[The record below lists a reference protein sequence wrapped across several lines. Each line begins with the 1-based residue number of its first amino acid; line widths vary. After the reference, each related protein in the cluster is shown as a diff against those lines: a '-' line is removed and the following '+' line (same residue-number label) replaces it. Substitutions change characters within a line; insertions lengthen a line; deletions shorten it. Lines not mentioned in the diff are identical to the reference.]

1 MSAPPARLP
10 DEGSHPTPPVTA
22 VRGVDPQVEQ
32 REIRE
37 QRRALRGK
45 VDGVGAVLAGGA
57 NVVLQLSWPE
67 VGRGVLESPVKSGSV
82 RHHPI
87 KRTRTTLTY
96 IAVAMYGDADTRAA
110 YREAVNGSHR
120 QVRSAPGAEVR
131 YNAFDRRLQL
141 WVASCLYYG
150 ARDMAIRMHGELDD
164 ETERMLLEVGKRFG
178 TTLQVPEEMWH
189 EDTEDFQRYWAE
201 GIERASMD
209 QETKRFLRGI
219 INASVLPSPVG
230 WVMSPVVRFYNTG
243 FLPPELRE
251 ILELDWSSGKDLA
264 HIASLRMLGAGL
276 RLFPDFVRSF
286 PFNAL
291 LLDVKVRRR
300 LGKRLV

>member
-1 MSAPPARLP
+1 MTAQTVRPDPGGAPGDPIARVRPEADAEL
-10 DEGSHPTPPVTA
+10 DERT
-22 VRGVDPQVEQ
+22 
-32 REIRE
+32 IRA

-45 VDGVGAVLAGGA
+45 VDGIGAVLAGGA

-67 VGRGVLESPVKSGSV
+67 VGRAVLESPVTSGSV

-96 IAVAMYGDADTRAA
+96 LSVAMYGDAETRAA

-120 QVRSAPGAEVR
+120 QVRSAPDAPVR
-131 YNAFDRRLQL
+131 YNAFDRTLQL

-150 ARDMAIRMHGELDD
+150 ARDMAIRMHGELDED
-164 ETERMLLEVGKRFG
+164 SERVLLEVGKRFG

-189 EDTEDFQRYWAE
+189 ADIEEFQRYWAT
-201 GIERASMD
+201 GVERARMD
-209 QETKRFLRGI
+209 EETKRFLRAI
-219 INASVLPSPVG
+219 INASVLPSGIG

-251 ILELDWSSGKDLA
+251 MLGLDWSEGKDRA
-264 HIASLRMLGAGL
+264 HVVSLRVLGASLRI
-276 RLFPDFVRSF
+276 FPDVVRSF

-291 LLDVKVRRR
+291 LLDVKLRRR
-300 LGKRLV
+300 LGKPLV